1 MRSPELPTVPESLVC
16 RTVLDL
22 RCRNDKF
29 ISQTLLLAAGWHR
42 HCAGRSVL
50 EVMYVGEPDRLVSSF
65 LESISATCIPCAPA
79 ANDDFSRSSNKIQ
92 GAGPDHAGRRVLLV
106 DNDVCFV
113 GPLDALT
120 SIPASAIAASEAGNL
135 RVTQAQWTLIDEE
148 LGLPLIHRRFHPVN
162 TRPDVLG
169 SPLAAEGAEPPEPP
183 ERPLYLNSGVILF
196 PVGHDH
202 REPWLDHQRRI
213 HAHFHDHPT
222 RTSAVAESDQAGFAT
237 SVAAHGDFAWLPL
250 RFNYRRGCF
259 HLGLEP
265 AAGISILHL
274 TGDVANGGELD
285 ISDRIEAYWRKFVW
299 PGIASITSSIEP
311 AEAHRRT
318 TIASDVQAALLKQVR
333 DYDLDELLHAIRRS
347 RAVTA

>member
-1 MRSPELPTVPESLVC
+1 VPETLAC

-42 HCAGRSVL
+42 HCAGHSAL
-50 EVMYVGEPDRLVSSF
+50 EVMYVGEPDGLVSSF
-65 LESISATCIPCAPA
+65 LESISAACIPCAPG

-92 GAGPDHAGRRVLLV
+92 GAGPDRAGRRVLLV

-113 GPLDALT
+113 GPLDALA
-120 SIPASAIAASEAGNL
+120 SIPANAIAASEAGNL
-135 RVTQAQWTLIDEE
+135 RVSQTQWTLIGEE

-162 TRPDVLG
+162 ARPDVLG
-169 SPLAAEGAEPPEPP
+169 SPLATEGAEPP

-202 REPWLDHQRRI
+202 REPWLAHQRRI
-213 HAHFHDHPT
+213 HAHFHDHPA
-222 RTSAVAESDQAGFAT
+222 RTSAVDESDQAGFAT

-265 AAGISILHL
+265 ADRISILHL
-274 TGDVANGGELD
+274 TGDVANGSELD
-285 ISDRIEAYWRKFVW
+285 ISDRIEAYWQKFVR
-299 PGIASITSSIEP
+299 PGIASIASSIDP

-318 TIASDVQAALLKQVR
+318 TIASDVQAALLELAR
-333 DYDLDELLHAIRRS
+333 DYDLDELLRAIRRS
-347 RAVTA
+347 RAMIA